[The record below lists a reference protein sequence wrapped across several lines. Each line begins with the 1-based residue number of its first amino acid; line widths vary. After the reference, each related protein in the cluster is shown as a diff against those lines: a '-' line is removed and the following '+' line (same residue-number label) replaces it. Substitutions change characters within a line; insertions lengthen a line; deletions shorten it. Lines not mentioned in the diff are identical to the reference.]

1 MKDSSGKHKG
11 MSRAGAGHRV
21 RLCAGPDLVNTNGR
35 IMNHSSEPGSENQK
49 TLNKGTLRL
58 LTIGEGGKNKTALQ
72 QP

>member
-11 MSRAGAGHRV
+11 LSWAGAGHRV